1 MAPNEFSIVTTRTS
15 LYRQMRLLKKIILF
29 PLFLI
34 IPLMGFLYV
43 YVQLSARDFAE
54 KEIAEIK
61 AAINSPLENMA
72 GDEGYA
78 VNDGVRIWY
87 DVHQP
92 KDTIK
97 GSVLLIMGLSADAL
111 IWPEFFYQPFV
122 DSGYRIIRLDN
133 RGVGNSDWDAFDPDN
148 PYSLSDM
155 ADDALAV
162 LDTLNINKAHVV
174 GASMGGMI
182 GQTLSIE
189 HPERVS
195 SLTSIMSTAWTEDPN
210 MPAIDLNVFKHI
222 GINTIKYGLSGEIED
237 GVKLRIAIRELL
249 MGSEKYELDI
259 EGIAQL
265 TRNNIENRSGYN
277 QKSGMQQTKAIELSG
292 SRVDALKSLEIPTL
306 VIHGKTDPLIP
317 FEHGVKTAE
326 LIPNAE
332 TLWIDGMG
340 HTLPEMYSDTITQR
354 MLRLINFHR

>member
-1 MAPNEFSIVTTRTS
+1 
-15 LYRQMRLLKKIILF
+15 MRLLKKIILF

-34 IPLMGFLYV
+34 IPLLGFLYV
-43 YVQLSARDFAE
+43 YVQLSARDFSE
-54 KEIAEIK
+54 TEIAEIK
-61 AAINSPLENMA
+61 TAIELPLENMV

-92 KDTIK
+92 KDSIK

-111 IWPEFFYQPFV
+111 IWPDYFYEPFV
-122 DSGYRIIRLDN
+122 ENGYLVIRFDN
-133 RGVGNSDWDAFDPDN
+133 RGVGNSDWDAFDADN
-148 PYSLSDM
+148 PYTLSDM
-155 ADDALAV
+155 AEDAIAV
-162 LDTLNINKAHVV
+162 LDTLGIEKAHLV

-182 GQTLSIE
+182 GQTLCIE
-189 HPERVS
+189 HPERAA
-195 SLTSIMSTAWTEDPN
+195 SLTSIMSTAWADDPE

-249 MGSEKYELDI
+249 MGSEKYDLDI

-265 TRNNIENRSGYN
+265 TRYNMEKRSGYN
-277 QKSGMQQTKAIELSG
+277 QQSGLQQTKAIELSG
-292 SRVDALKSLEIPTL
+292 SRIEALKKLETPTL
-306 VIHGKTDPLIP
+306 VVHGKTDPLIP
-317 FEHGVKTAE
+317 FEHGKKTAE

-340 HTLPEMYSDTITQR
+340 HTLPKMYSDTIVKSIIGLLDRSGLKT
-354 MLRLINFHR
+354 H

>member
-1 MAPNEFSIVTTRTS
+1 
-15 LYRQMRLLKKIILF
+15 MRLLKKIILF

-34 IPLMGFLYV
+34 IQLLGFLYV
-43 YVQLSARDFAE
+43 YVQLSARDFSE
-54 KEIAEIK
+54 SEIAEIK
-61 AAINSPLENMA
+61 AAINSPLEKMT

-78 VNDGVRIWY
+78 VNDGVKIWY

-111 IWPEFFYQPFV
+111 IWPKFFYQPFM
-122 DSGYRIIRLDN
+122 DSGYQVIRLDN

-155 ADDALAV
+155 ANDALAV
-162 LDTLNINKAHVV
+162 LDTLNIDKAHVV

-195 SLTSIMSTAWTEDPN
+195 SLTSIMSTAWTEDPE

-222 GINTIKYGLSGEIED
+222 GINTIHYGLSEEMED
-237 GVKLRIAIRELL
+237 AVKLRVAIRELL
-249 MGSEKYELDI
+249 MGSEKYDLDI
-259 EGIAQL
+259 NGITQL
-265 TRNNIENRSGYN
+265 TRTNMEKRSGYN

-292 SRVDALKSLEIPTL
+292 SRIDVLKKLNIPTL
-306 VIHGKTDPLIP
+306 VVHGKTDPLIP

-340 HTLPEMYSDTITQR
+340 HTLPKMYSDSIVPR
-354 MLRLINFHR
+354 MIKLMRSTNTPEE